1 MKPQRRDRSIHLTGV
16 FTALVTP
23 FTEKGDL
30 DEPALRK
37 LVRRQVAGGV
47 AGVVPCGT
55 TGEAVTL
62 DPDEHE
68 RVVAVTVEEARSAR
82 RADPRHRRLRL
93 ERHAEVAEARRALP
107 EGGGR
112 RAPRRHALLQQAD
125 ADAAS
130 SSTSG
135 RSPTRG
141 TCRSS
146 PTTSRGGPA

>member
-1 MKPQRRDRSIHLTGV
+1 MKTQEVPRIHLTGA

-23 FTEKGDL
+23 FSEKGEV

-68 RVVAVTVEEARSAR
+68 RVVAVTVEEARTAR
-82 RADPRHRRLRL
+82 RPIRVIA
-93 ERHAEVAEARRALP
+93 
-107 EGGGR
+107 GCG
-112 RAPRRHALLQQAD
+112 
-125 ADAAS
+125 
-130 SSTSG
+130 
-135 RSPTRG
+135 
-141 TCRSS
+141 
-146 PTTSRGGPA
+146 